1 MSTGRKEVVLH
12 GVGVSPGV
20 VIGQAFLLT
29 HDEVRIVER
38 KISEEDIPR
47 EIARFEEALMDTRQ
61 QIHEIQARVEKAFDR
76 KQAGIFDAH
85 LLVTDDRAFVEEV
98 IRGLR
103 ARRVNVEAVLH
114 GVAARYADALAQIG
128 DDYLKERAADVRDV
142 TRRVQHNLAGRSPT
156 QLGQMG
162 EPCIVIASDLSPS
175 DTAGMNREKVIGFA
189 TDLGSVTSHTAIMA
203 RAMDIPAVV
212 GLHDASIRVS
222 HGDRILVDGTSGLLV
237 VHPSPETLE
246 RYGRIASA
254 RATIRARVEEHPEL
268 PAQTP
273 DGYEIALAGN
283 IELPQDVDAVLRYGG
298 DGVGLFRSEFLFLKK
313 EHMPDEM
320 EQARAYAEV
329 ARRLAPATV
338 IIRTLDLGG
347 DKFASSLKMPQEL
360 NPYMGWRAIRFCLA
374 QPEIFLVQLRAILRA
389 SASRNVKIMYPMI
402 SNVDEVIHAG
412 KILDQAKL
420 ELKRE
425 GVDFDEDIEVG
436 IMVEVP
442 SAALTAHLLA
452 ARVRFFSI
460 GTNDLIQYTLAVDR
474 VNERITYL
482 YEPTH
487 PAILRLIRQTIEA
500 GREAGIWTGV
510 CGEMGGNPVLTP
522 LLLGLGVDELSVSP
536 SQIPLVKGVV
546 RSVRYPEAEALAA
559 AALKSESAAEVMA
572 LCTELTRSAAPDILD
587 LLSR

>member
-20 VIGQAFLLT
+20 VIGHAFLLT

-38 KISEEDIPR
+38 RISEEDIPR

-76 KQAGIFDAH
+76 KHAGIFDAH

-103 ARRVNVEAVLH
+103 ARRVNVEAVLQ

-175 DTAGMNREKVIGFA
+175 DTAGMNREKVIGFG

-313 EHMPDEM
+313 EHLPDEM
-320 EQARAYAEV
+320 EQARAYEEV

-389 SASRNVKIMYPMI
+389 SAGRNVKIMYPMI

-452 ARVRFFSI
+452 SRVKFFSI